1 MTEHKWYV
9 LNVHSGKEDF
19 VAEKIKTM
27 IEAQNAGDVIS
38 EISIPKQSKIVIKE
52 GKKEIKKKR
61 LLPGYILVKMNYSQ
75 KTASLLT
82 NIEEVR
88 GFVRIGT
95 EVYPLTEEEV
105 TRMMD
110 QKPEETKKTKSY
122 AMSVRIN
129 DAIKIVDGP
138 FKDFIGKVSE
148 VDESKGKV
156 KVLITMFGRETPFDL
171 DLTQI
176 QKL

>member
-1 MTEHKWYV
+1 MEHKWYV

-27 IEAQNAGDVIS
+27 LEATNQKDLIT
-38 EISIPKQSKIVIKE
+38 EISIPKQSKIVIKD
-52 GKKEIKKKR
+52 GKKLIQKKR
-61 LLPGYILVKMNYSQ
+61 LLPGYLLIKMRYDQ
-75 KTASLLT
+75 QTASMLT

-88 GFVRIGT
+88 GFVRVGT

-105 TRMMD
+105 VRMMD
-110 QKPEETKKTKSY
+110 QKPEEMKKTKSY
-122 AMSVRIN
+122 AMTVRIN
-129 DAIKIVDGP
+129 DAVKIVDGP

-171 DLTQI
+171 DLTQL

>member
-1 MTEHKWYV
+1 MEHKWYV

-27 IEAQNAGDVIS
+27 IAAQNANDVIS

-61 LLPGYILVKMNYSQ
+61 LLPGYLLVKMKYDQ
-75 KTASLLT
+75 QTASLLT

-95 EVYPLTEEEV
+95 EVYPLTDEEV
-105 TRMMD
+105 ARMMD

-122 AMSVRIN
+122 AMSVRVN
-129 DAIKIVDGP
+129 DAVKIVDGP

>member
-1 MTEHKWYV
+1 MEHKWYV

-27 IEAQNAGDVIS
+27 IAAQNAQELIS
-38 EISIPKQSKIVIKE
+38 EISIPKQSKIVVKD

-61 LLPGYILVKMNYSQ
+61 LLPGYLLVKMKYDQ
-75 KTASLLT
+75 QTASLLT

-88 GFVRIGT
+88 GFVRVGT

-105 TRMMD
+105 VRMMD
-110 QKPEETKKTKSY
+110 QKPEEMKKTKSY

-129 DAIKIVDGP
+129 DAVKIVDGP
-138 FKDFIGKVSE
+138 FKDFLGKVSE

>member
-1 MTEHKWYV
+1 MDHKWYV

-27 IEAQNAGDVIS
+27 VAAQNVKDLIS
-38 EISIPKQSKIVIKE
+38 DIYIPKQSKIVVKE
-52 GKKEIKKKR
+52 GKKVIQKKR
-61 LLPGYILVKMNYSQ
+61 LLPGYILVKMKYSNT
-75 KTASLLT
+75 TAPILT

-95 EVYPLTEEEV
+95 EVYPLTDEEV
-105 TRMMD
+105 SRMMD

-122 AMSVRIN
+122 AMSVRVN
-129 DAIKIVDGP
+129 DAVKIVDGP

>member
-1 MTEHKWYV
+1 MMDHKWYV

-19 VAEKIKTM
+19 VAEKIKMM
-27 IEAQNAGDVIS
+27 IDATKASDMIS
-38 EISIPKQSKIVIKE
+38 EISIPKQSKIIIKE
-52 GKKEIKKKR
+52 GKKTLQKKR
-61 LLPGYILVKMNYSQ
+61 LLPGYILIKMNYNQQTVSM
-75 KTASLLT
+75 LT

-105 TRMMD
+105 VRMMD
-110 QKPEETKKTKSY
+110 QKPEEIKKTKGYSL
-122 AMSVRIN
+122 SVRIN
-129 DAIKIVDGP
+129 DAVKITEGP

-148 VDESKGKV
+148 VDDTKGKI

-171 DLTQI
+171 DITQI

>member
-1 MTEHKWYV
+1 MEHKWYV

-27 IEAQNAGDVIS
+27 IGIQNAQDFIS
-38 EISIPKQSKIVIKE
+38 EISIPKQSKIVIKD

-61 LLPGYILVKMNYSQ
+61 LLPGYILVKMKYDQ
-75 KTASLLT
+75 QTASLLT

-95 EVYPLTEEEV
+95 EVYPLTDEEV
-105 TRMMD
+105 VRMMD

-129 DAIKIVDGP
+129 DAVKIVDGP
-138 FKDFIGKVSE
+138 FKEFIGKVSE

>member
-1 MTEHKWYV
+1 MEHKWYV

-27 IEAQNAGDVIS
+27 VDAQNVKELIS
-38 EISIPKQSKIVIKE
+38 EISIPKQSKIVIKD

-61 LLPGYILVKMNYSQ
+61 LLPGYILIKMKYDQ
-75 KTASLLT
+75 QTASMLT

-110 QKPEETKKTKSY
+110 QKPEETKKAKSY

-129 DAIKIVDGP
+129 DAVKIVDGP

-176 QKL
+176 LKL

>member
-1 MTEHKWYV
+1 MEHKWYV

-27 IEAQNAGDVIS
+27 IAAQNVQELIS
-38 EISIPKQSKIVIKE
+38 EISIPKQSKIVIKD

-61 LLPGYILVKMNYSQ
+61 LLPGYILIKMKYDQ
-75 KTASLLT
+75 QTASMLT

-105 TRMMD
+105 VRMMD
-110 QKPEETKKTKSY
+110 QKPEEMKKAKSY

-129 DAIKIVDGP
+129 DAVKIVDGP
-138 FKDFIGKVSE
+138 FKDFLGKVSE

>member
-1 MTEHKWYV
+1 MEHKWYV
-9 LNVHSGKEDF
+9 LNVHSGKEEF

-27 IEAQNAGDVIS
+27 IAAYNVQESIS
-38 EISIPKQSKIVIKE
+38 EIHIPKQSKIVIKE
-52 GKKEIKKKR
+52 GKKEIKQKR
-61 LLPGYILVKMNYSQ
+61 LLPGYLLIKMKYDQ
-75 KTASLLT
+75 QTASLLT

-95 EVYPLTEEEV
+95 EVYPLTDEEV
-105 TRMMD
+105 VRMMD
-110 QKPEETKKTKSY
+110 QKPEEMKKTKSY

-129 DAIKIVDGP
+129 DAVKIVDGP

>member
-1 MTEHKWYV
+1 MEHKWYV

-27 IEAQNAGDVIS
+27 VDAQNVKELIS
-38 EISIPKQSKIVIKE
+38 EISIPKQSKIVIKD

-61 LLPGYILVKMNYSQ
+61 LLPGYILIKMKYDQ
-75 KTASLLT
+75 QTASMLT

-105 TRMMD
+105 VRMMD
-110 QKPEETKKTKSY
+110 QKPEEAKKTKSY

-129 DAIKIVDGP
+129 DAVKIVDGP

-176 QKL
+176 VKL

>member
-1 MTEHKWYV
+1 MEHKWYV

-27 IEAQNAGDVIS
+27 IAAQNAQDFIS
-38 EISIPKQSKIVIKE
+38 EISIPKQSKIVIKD

-61 LLPGYILVKMNYSQ
+61 LLPGYILVKMKYDQ
-75 KTASLLT
+75 QTASLLT

-95 EVYPLTEEEV
+95 EVYPLTDEEV
-105 TRMMD
+105 VRMMD
-110 QKPEETKKTKSY
+110 QKPEEMKKSKSY
-122 AMSVRIN
+122 ASTVRIN
-129 DAIKIVDGP
+129 DAVKIVDGP
-138 FKDFIGKVSE
+138 FKDFLGKVSE

>member
-1 MTEHKWYV
+1 MEHKWYV

-27 IEAQNAGDVIS
+27 IAAQNVQELIS
-38 EISIPKQSKIVIKE
+38 EISIPKQSKIVIKD

-61 LLPGYILVKMNYSQ
+61 LLPGYILIKMKYDQ
-75 KTASLLT
+75 QTASMLT

-105 TRMMD
+105 VRMMD

-129 DAIKIVDGP
+129 DAVKIVDGP
-138 FKDFIGKVSE
+138 FKDFLGKVSE

>member
-1 MTEHKWYV
+1 MEHKWYV

-27 IEAQNAGDVIS
+27 IAAQNAQEVIS
-38 EISIPKQSKIVIKE
+38 EISIPKQSKIVVKD

-61 LLPGYILVKMNYSQ
+61 LLPGYLLVKMKFDQ
-75 KTASLLT
+75 QTASLLT

-88 GFVRIGT
+88 GFVRIGN
-95 EVYPLTEEEV
+95 EIYPLTDEEV
-105 TRMMD
+105 SRMMD

-129 DAIKIVDGP
+129 DAVKIVDGP
-138 FKDFIGKVSE
+138 FKEFIGKVSE

-176 QKL
+176 EKL

>member
-1 MTEHKWYV
+1 MDHKWYV

-27 IEAQNAGDVIS
+27 IAAQNAKDLIS
-38 EISIPKQSKIVIKE
+38 DIFIPKQSKIIIKD
-52 GKKEIKKKR
+52 GKKAVQKKR
-61 LLPGYILVKMNYSQ
+61 LLPGYLLVKMKYNNS
-75 KTASLLT
+75 TAPMLT

-95 EVYPLTEEEV
+95 EVYPLTDEEV
-105 TRMMD
+105 SRMMD
-110 QKPEETKKTKSY
+110 QKPEETKKVKSY
-122 AMSVRIN
+122 AMSVRVN
-129 DAIKIVDGP
+129 DAVKIVDGP
-138 FKDFIGKVSE
+138 FKEFIGKVSE

>member
-1 MTEHKWYV
+1 MDHKWYV

-27 IEAQNAGDVIS
+27 VVAQNVKDLIS
-38 EISIPKQSKIVIKE
+38 DIFIPKQSKIVIKD
-52 GKKEIKKKR
+52 GKKTIQKKR
-61 LLPGYILVKMNYSQ
+61 LLPGYLLVKMKYSNA
-75 KTASLLT
+75 TAPILT

-95 EVYPLTEEEV
+95 EVYPLTDEEV
-105 TRMMD
+105 SRMMD
-110 QKPEETKKTKSY
+110 QKPEELKKTKSY

-129 DAIKIVDGP
+129 DAVKITDGP
-138 FKDFIGKVSE
+138 FKEFIGKVSE

>member
-1 MTEHKWYV
+1 MVQHKWYV

-19 VAEKIKTM
+19 VSEKIKTM
-27 IEAQNAGDVIS
+27 VAAQNLKDLIS
-38 EISIPKQSKIVIKE
+38 DIFIPKQSEIIVKD
-52 GKKEIKKKR
+52 GKKEIRKKR
-61 LLPGYILVKMNYSQ
+61 LLPGYLLVKMKYSNE
-75 KTASLLT
+75 TAPVLT

-95 EVYPLTEEEV
+95 EVYPLADEEV
-105 TRMMD
+105 ASLMD
-110 QKPEETKKTKSY
+110 QKPDDIKKVKSY

-129 DAIKIVDGP
+129 DAVKIVDGP
-138 FKDFIGKVSE
+138 FKEFLGKVSE

-176 QKL
+176 EKL

>member
-1 MTEHKWYV
+1 MEHKWYV

-27 IEAQNAGDVIS
+27 IAAQNVQELIS
-38 EISIPKQSKIVIKE
+38 EISIPKQSKIVIKD

-61 LLPGYILVKMNYSQ
+61 LLPGYILIKMKYDQ
-75 KTASLLT
+75 QTASMLT

-105 TRMMD
+105 VRMMD
-110 QKPEETKKTKSY
+110 QKPEETKKAKSY

-129 DAIKIVDGP
+129 DAVKIVDGP
-138 FKDFIGKVSE
+138 FKDFLGKVSE

>member
-1 MTEHKWYV
+1 MDQKWYV

-27 IEAQNAGDVIS
+27 IAAQNVSDLIS
-38 EISIPKQSKIVIKE
+38 EISIPKQSKIVVKE
-52 GKKEIKKKR
+52 GKKLLQKKR
-61 LLPGYILVKMNYSQ
+61 LLPGYILIKLKYNQVTVSM
-75 KTASLLT
+75 LT
-82 NIEEVR
+82 NIDEVR
-88 GFVRIGT
+88 GFVRTGT

-110 QKPEETKKTKSY
+110 QKPEEMKKTKSY
-122 AMSVRIN
+122 SMSVRIN
-129 DAIKIVDGP
+129 DAVKIVEGP

-148 VDESKGKV
+148 VDDAKGKI

>member
-27 IEAQNAGDVIS
+27 IEAQNAQDVIS
-38 EISIPKQSKIVIKE
+38 EISIPKQSKIVVKD

-75 KTASLLT
+75 QTASLLT

-129 DAIKIVDGP
+129 DAVKIVDGP

-156 KVLITMFGRETPFDL
+156 KVLITMFGRETPYDL